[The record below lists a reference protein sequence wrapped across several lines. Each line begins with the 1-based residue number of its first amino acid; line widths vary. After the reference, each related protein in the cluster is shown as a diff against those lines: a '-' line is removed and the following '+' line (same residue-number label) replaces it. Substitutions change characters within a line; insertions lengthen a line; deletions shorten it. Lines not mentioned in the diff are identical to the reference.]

1 MMKLAFLFVLTI
13 ALVAGSE
20 TTHSSLESRGLLGF
34 AQFIWHYTGRNPLDY
49 NDYGCWCGIG
59 RKDTKTV
66 DAVDECCKAHDAC
79 YENIFYLS
87 VSSLCLNGVDT
98 AEYKACMCDK
108 TAAQCFGAYTYNSSW
123 KGVCR

>member
-1 MMKLAFLFVLTI
+1 M
-13 ALVAGSE
+13 VAGECCKHFFNVHFEYSKRI
-20 TTHSSLESRGLLGF
+20 HR
-34 AQFIWHYTGRNPLDY
+34 
-49 NDYGCWCGIG
+49 CGIG

-66 DAVDECCKAHDAC
+66 DAVDECCKTHDAC

-108 TAAQCFGAYTYNSSW
+108 TAAQCFAASTYNSSW
-123 KGVCR
+123 KGVCQ